1 MMHTGNSG
9 GAGACDQVPHDA
21 QSHDWRNPGDPGPDT
36 AFAGSQPRL
45 EPSSRQ
51 GVPRRQLRHYK
62 ARLPQRVLVVAMA
75 AVVYCAPIL
84 SANVVRAAPPVN
96 AAAAPTNA
104 TLPPAVAEMRDAIL
118 AAVHS
123 GRIDDLRLA
132 IELNEMR
139 PEVADD
145 AVDDIVAYW
154 RSSSKDGEGR
164 DILEVL
170 GKILDQPPAVVPL
183 GRDIENNRIFVWPA
197 LAERAPVTLTAAD
210 DGALASLMSTQEA
223 QTLKS
228 AERWTWWRLA
238 IGADG
243 TWHSFRREK

>member
-1 MMHTGNSG
+1 MPYASAGQADAADEVSGEGPSGNEPRHRGKSG
-9 GAGACDQVPHDA
+9 QDPEFA
-21 QSHDWRNPGDPGPDT
+21 DWP
-36 AFAGSQPRL
+36 PRS
-45 EPSSRQ
+45 EPSSRHS
-51 GVPRRQLRHYK
+51 VSRQV
-62 ARLPQRVLVVAMA
+62 RLPQRVLVVAMA

-84 SANVVRAAPPVN
+84 STVVRAAPPVN

-123 GRIDDLRLA
+123 GRIEDLRLA

-139 PEVADD
+139 PDVADD
-145 AVDDIVAYW
+145 PVEDIVAYW
-154 RSSSKDGEGR
+154 RTSSKDGEGR
-164 DILEVL
+164 DILDAL
-170 GKILDQPPAVVPL
+170 AKILDQPPAVVPL

-210 DGALASLMSTQEA
+210 DAALASLMSPEEVQA
-223 QTLKS
+223 LKT
-228 AERWTWWRLA
+228 AKRWTWWRLA